1 MMKPNAILSEAWRN
15 IATGTTR
22 ALACAVVLTLIAAGT
37 AILDLTGILSLQH
50 ESRQWATSA
59 ADIHIISGSKQIDPT
74 TCTNLTRTTGTTA
87 NGTTT
92 HPIQAAGALKN
103 SGEITLIAMPAAP
116 LDEWQATPGLAD
128 VLGIGATQ
136 QTRPGVWISSQLAS
150 TLHTREGD
158 DLPTDQGVMHISA
171 VFPWTDDSRDQ
182 RLAYAII
189 TPTPID
195 SGQQWDECWATINP
209 ANPDAEDLL
218 NTTATAIPG
227 AAPATQTKQ
236 ANTMLGTNPDLDTR
250 YRQRTTRIMLV
261 ITPIAAFAIAL
272 TAARARH
279 IEIADDLHMGIPRQG
294 ILATNALETL
304 AWTLPAV
311 LAATAITY
319 TTARWASGH
328 ANALTL
334 TTIQLPALATAIIT
348 AQLGTIAAIST
359 IHDSQLFAFFK
370 NRQ

>member
-1 MMKPNAILSEAWRN
+1 MKPTAILSEAWRD
-15 IATGTTR
+15 IATGAAR
-22 ALACAVVLTLIAAGT
+22 ALACATILTVIAVAVAT
-37 AILDLTGILSLQH
+37 FDLTGILALQH
-50 ESRQWATSA
+50 ESRQWVDSA
-59 ADIHIISGSKQIDPT
+59 AAIHIISGGKQIDSAS
-74 TCTNLTRTTGTTA
+74 CASLTRATGTTG
-87 NGTTT
+87 NGGGAT
-92 HPIQAAGALKN
+92 PIQAAGALRAA
-103 SGEITLIAMPAAP
+103 GEITLTAMPAAP
-116 LDEWQATPGLAD
+116 LDAWQATPGFAD
-128 VLGIGATQ
+128 VLGIGVTQ
-136 QTRPGVWISSQLAS
+136 QTRPGVWISSQLAR
-150 TLHTREGD
+150 TLHVREGD
-158 DLPTDQGVMHISA
+158 DLATTRGRMHVSA
-171 VFPWTDDSRDQ
+171 VFAWPDDSRDQ
-182 RLAYAII
+182 RLAYAVVS
-189 TPTPID
+189 PVPAG
-195 SGQQWDECWATINP
+195 SARQWDECWATIDP

-250 YRQRTTRIMLV
+250 YRQRTTRIMLA

-272 TAARARH
+272 TATRARR

-311 LAATAITY
+311 LAATAIAY

-359 IHDSQLFAFFK
+359 VHDSQLFAFFK

>member
-1 MMKPNAILSEAWRN
+1 MKPNAILSEAWRN

-22 ALACAVVLTLIAAGT
+22 ALACAAILTLIAAGT

-59 ADIHIISGSKQIDPT
+59 ADIHIVSGGKQIDPT
-74 TCTNLTRTTGTTA
+74 ACTNLTRTTGTTA

-103 SGEITLIAMPAAP
+103 SREITLTAMPAAP

-182 RLAYAII
+182 
-189 TPTPID
+189 
-195 SGQQWDECWATINP
+195 
-209 ANPDAEDLL
+209 
-218 NTTATAIPG
+218 
-227 AAPATQTKQ
+227 
-236 ANTMLGTNPDLDTR
+236 
-250 YRQRTTRIMLV
+250 
-261 ITPIAAFAIAL
+261 
-272 TAARARH
+272 
-279 IEIADDLHMGIPRQG
+279 
-294 ILATNALETL
+294 
-304 AWTLPAV
+304 
-311 LAATAITY
+311 
-319 TTARWASGH
+319 
-328 ANALTL
+328 
-334 TTIQLPALATAIIT
+334 
-348 AQLGTIAAIST
+348 
-359 IHDSQLFAFFK
+359 
-370 NRQ
+370 

>member
-1 MMKPNAILSEAWRN
+1 MKPNAILSEAWRN

-22 ALACAVVLTLIAAGT
+22 ALACAAILTLIAAGT

-59 ADIHIISGSKQIDPT
+59 ADIHIVSGGKQIDPT
-74 TCTNLTRTTGTTA
+74 ACTNLTRTTGTTA

-92 HPIQAAGALKN
+92 HPIQAAGTLKN
-103 SGEITLIAMPAAP
+103 SREITLTAMPAAP

-195 SGQQWDECWATINP
+195 TGQQWDECWATIDP

-250 YRQRTTRIMLV
+250 YRQRTTRIMLA

-272 TAARARH
+272 TATRARR

-311 LAATAITY
+311 LAATAIAY

-359 IHDSQLFAFFK
+359 VHDSQLFAFFK

>member
-1 MMKPNAILSEAWRN
+1 MKPTAILSEAWRN

-22 ALACAVVLTLIAAGT
+22 ALACAAILTLIATGT
-37 AILDLTGILSLQH
+37 AVLDLTGILSLQH

-59 ADIHIISGSKQIDPT
+59 ADIHIISGSKQIDSN
-74 TCTNLTRTTGTTA
+74 TCASLTRTTGTTTDG
-87 NGTTT
+87 NRTN
-92 HPIQAAGALKN
+92 PIQAAGALKN
-103 SGEITLIAMPAAP
+103 SGEITLTAMPAAP

-136 QTRPGVWISSQLAS
+136 QTHPGVWISSQLAD
-150 TLHTREGD
+150 TLHAHEGD

-182 RLAYAII
+182 RLVYAII
-189 TPTPID
+189 TPTPINA
-195 SGQQWDECWATINP
+195 GQQWDECWAVINP

-236 ANTMLGTNPDLDTR
+236 ANTMLGTNPDLHNR
-250 YRQRTTRIMLV
+250 YRQRSTRIMLA

-272 TAARARH
+272 AATRARR
-279 IEIADDLHMGIPRQG
+279 IEIADDLHMGLPRRG

-304 AWTLPAV
+304 AWTLPAI
-311 LAATAITY
+311 LAATTITY
-319 TTARWASGH
+319 ATGRWTSGH

-334 TTIQLPALATAIIT
+334 TTIQLPALAAALIT
-348 AQLGTIAAIST
+348 AQIGAATAIT
-359 IHDSQLFAFFK
+359 AIHDNQLFAFFK